1 MKIRGIARMSRS
13 EVFRELQIAM
23 RRCAA
28 MDGFCLGSTYIHD
41 SYALICDYKGVT
53 VHVVVP
59 DTFNRHA
66 VLRRVLAHQL
76 RFIPIGVSRADGIAI
91 ATPILS
97 SLAGIPPVGLRY
109 LGGSVSRPT
118 AAP

>member
-1 MKIRGIARMSRS
+1 MKKPD
-13 EVFRELQIAM
+13 VFTELEAAM

-59 DTFNRHA
+59 DNFIRHA
-66 VLRRVLAHQL
+66 VLRCVLGHQI
-76 RFIPIGVSRADGIAI
+76 RFIPVMISRADGIAI

-97 SLAGIPPVGLRY
+97 SLAGTPRWG
-109 LGGSVSRPT
+109 
-118 AAP
+118 

>member
-1 MKIRGIARMSRS
+1 MKESD
-13 EVFRELQIAM
+13 VFTELEAAM
-23 RRCAA
+23 CRCAA
-28 MDGFCLGSTYIHD
+28 LDGFCLGSTYIHD
-41 SYALICDYKGVT
+41 SYTLICDYKGVT

-59 DTFNRHA
+59 DSFNRYA
-66 VLRRVLAHQL
+66 VLHRVLGYQI
-76 RFIPIGVSRADGIAI
+76 RFIPAMISKADGIVI

-97 SLAGIPPVGLRY
+97 SLGGIPPVGLRS